1 MYRERIKDSNHPD
14 AHIDSPVDS
23 DVWKEGVSLPKRY
36 VEFQE
41 KIFYNYDNNWLW

>member
-1 MYRERIKDSNHPD
+1 M
-14 AHIDSPVDS
+14 DS

-41 KIFYNYDNNWLW
+41 KDFYEIMIIIGCGSDTENQLLFQSFSGKRS